1 MKATRARGSAY
12 IDGYPCAFASVQQE
26 EMEVPL
32 YRILHAPPSRARAAA
47 METRGHKAYNFVPLW
62 ESPAR
67 TRHAG
72 G

>member
-1 MKATRARGSAY
+1 M
-12 IDGYPCAFASVQQE
+12 
-26 EMEVPL
+26 PL